1 MFRAKSFNRTKLSY
15 KTQTENKTK
24 KLDLDE
30 NGKFYQYIVQGFSC
44 QRLFVTWI
52 SIFFFSQANTYGTLR
67 HQKTLLEQL
76 DIFQ

>member
-52 SIFFFSQANTYGTLR
+52 SIFF
-67 HQKTLLEQL
+67 LLASKYIWHFEASKDL
-76 DIFQ
+76 VGAT